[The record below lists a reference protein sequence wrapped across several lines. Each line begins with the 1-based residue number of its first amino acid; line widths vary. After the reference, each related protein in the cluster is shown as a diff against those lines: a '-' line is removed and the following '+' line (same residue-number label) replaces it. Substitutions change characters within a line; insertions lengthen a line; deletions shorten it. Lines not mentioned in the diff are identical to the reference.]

1 MKIIGSSNSGYIVEI
16 SNAEMERIKGNRDEK
31 WPKYSDEVDLA
42 AFFDVLDKVRNFESN
57 RITFAI
63 KRTQDMLKSLEEIE
77 HSLNAM
83 LLFDKLSKPENEN
96 A

>member
-1 MKIIGSSNSGYIVEI
+1 MKIIGRSDGGYIVEI
-16 SNAEMERIKGNRDEK
+16 TTAEMERIMGNRGEK
-31 WPKYSDEVDLA
+31 SPKYSEEVDLA

-57 RITFAI
+57 RIHFAI

-83 LLFDKLSKPENEN
+83 LLFDKLSRPENEN
-96 A
+96 S